1 MPGNPRRRN
10 GWGGTVRV
18 EALLLCAVVAACA
31 AVLAG
36 FAWARSTVSSTVVG
50 YRQLGSLTY
59 SAPATPTSIYG
70 AGGVTTGQPVY
81 QHVVA
86 TLQVSYAYQF
96 ETASSTRLH
105 GTEQLVAKM
114 SNGQGLTKAAPLQG
128 RTRFAGDRFRTTA
141 VLRLATLQAMAAA
154 FDQIDT
160 NASSASYTVSIS
172 PQVEIHGMVGAAA
185 LKAGFDQAAK
195 FTYGA
200 AVLSPASAGRPG
212 TAVAT
217 SATGTKQVGQPIS
230 SASSGSVY
238 MPGARPTSLFA
249 GLTVLNARIVGTAL
263 LAAAVIAAMVLG
275 WPLLKE
281 AASDEERVRIA
292 TKFGSQLIEVAALP
306 HSPVARVEL
315 TSFDGLLRVS
325 RQLEC
330 PLLHLRSAGFDE
342 YAVVD
347 NGTVYLYRVDDSSES
362 AIGRVVSARTESP
375 RHAVAEPGI
384 TAKRAKHPEA
394 GPARR
399 TS

>member
-1 MPGNPRRRN
+1 MPGNPHRRN
-10 GWGGTVRV
+10 AWGSTVRV

-36 FAWARSTVSSTVVG
+36 LAWARSTVSSTVVG

-59 SAPATPTSIYG
+59 TAPSAPTSIYG

-96 ETASSTRLH
+96 ETASSTELR

-114 SNGQGLTKAAPLQG
+114 SNGQGLTKAVPLQE
-128 RTRFAGDRFRTTA
+128 RIRFKGARFRTTV

-154 FDQIDT
+154 FDKINT
-160 NASSASYTVSIS
+160 NASNASYTVSIS
-172 PQVEIHGMVGAAA
+172 PQVEIQGKVGTTA

-200 AVLSPASAGRPG
+200 AVLSPPSASRSG
-212 TAVAT
+212 TATTT
-217 SATGTKQVGQPIS
+217 SGTATKQIGEPIS

-238 MPGARPTSLFA
+238 VPGARPTSLFA
-249 GLTVLNARIVGTAL
+249 GLTVLNARIVGTTI
-263 LAAAVIAAMVLG
+263 LAAALIAAAVLC

-306 HSPVARVEL
+306 DSPAATVEL

-330 PLLHLRSAGFDE
+330 PLLYLRSAGFDE
-342 YAVVD
+342 YAIVD

-362 AIGRVVSARTESP
+362 AVGRVVSARTESP

-384 TAKRAKHPEA
+384 TAKRTTHPEA
-394 GPARR
+394 GAARR